1 MHKWQM
7 KYLHYSLA
15 LLLLVGC
22 ASEYKSRKPVAPDQA
37 CIEKIRPTGVN
48 TSWYTTY
55 IDVIGRHISGLL
67 LIKQMPDS
75 SRRVVFTN
83 EAGVTFLDF
92 QFNTDG
98 SFQVKQVI
106 KQLNKKAVIQT
117 LRKDFELMLGIPF
130 RQSITEAWLQD
141 GEVYYGVPQKK
152 ETAYFITTPDCAS
165 LRRMELGSS
174 RKKKVT
180 VALWGNDLSAPD
192 SIQVK
197 HYTFNMVIGLKKI
210 ER

>member
-1 MHKWQM
+1 MHWWPM
-7 KYLHYSLA
+7 KYLHYSIG
-15 LLLLVGC
+15 LLLLVSC
-22 ASEYKSRKPVAPDQA
+22 ASGYKSRKPVPLDQA
-37 CIEKIRPTGVN
+37 CIEKIQPPGIT

-55 IDVIGRHISGLL
+55 VDVVGRHISGLL

-75 SRRVVFTN
+75 SKRIVFTN

-92 QFNTDG
+92 RFAANGT
-98 SFQVKQVI
+98 FEVKQVI
-106 KQLNKKAVIQT
+106 KQLNKKPVILT
-117 LRKDFELMLGIPF
+117 FRKDFELMLGIPF
-130 RQSITEAWLQD
+130 RKGISQAWLQD
-141 GEVYYGVPQKK
+141 GEVYYGASQKK

-165 LRRMELGSS
+165 LRRMELGSR

-180 VALWGNDLSAPD
+180 VSLWGNDLSAPD